1 MYFDCASSEQG
12 FKIVPARVLY
22 GIRLL
27 LELILNDK
35 RGVHLSIDRWW
46 NSQTFR
52 HDYSYQSWPHSF
64 TRTLLMFFAMFCKL
78 HFYVINLSQWPCI
91 ILWGQLYS
99 KSFDI
104 FSNFKVWGSSFFST
118 ELFVSKLPISLARI
132 LFQFVARDFYV
143 LRVRSRKMS
152 DHVTLDREVGSWQWG
167 FLLILKQLKLMV
179 STFQIL
185 I

>member
-99 KSFDI
+99 KSFER
-104 FSNFKVWGSSFFST
+104 FPNLKVWVSSFASQPN
-118 ELFVSKLPISLARI
+118 LSY
-132 LFQFVARDFYV
+132 LFQKWPFF
-143 LRVRSRKMS
+143 LSF
-152 DHVTLDREVGSWQWG
+152 VGSNS
-167 FLLILKQLKLMV
+167 FSVLLLWICTCVLEAQVCPCDV
-179 STFQIL
+179 SSSCCR
-185 I
+185 